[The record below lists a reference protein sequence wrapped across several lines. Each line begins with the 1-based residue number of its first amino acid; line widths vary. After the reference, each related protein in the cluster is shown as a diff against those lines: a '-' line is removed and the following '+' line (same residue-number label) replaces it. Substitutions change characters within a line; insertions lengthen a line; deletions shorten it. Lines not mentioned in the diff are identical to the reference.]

1 MVRKMIARRKG
12 FIHTLEALIAAS
24 MVLGFAVFVVPVLQ
38 EPVESGQIER
48 ERMSERLST
57 MDISGDISSY
67 ITNDSANLS
76 GLSDQIASGS
86 GSSYLYSIG
95 TVSYAT
101 DVVVGNRQ
109 LDFVSGDNIITEMT
123 VSTACG
129 NVVELPETT
138 VWDVHGPKNTM
149 VLVAGLNFTSTIISP
164 TILRINFVR
173 SAELGEYHYRIKKV
187 DIEKLLPVDTT
198 VWVSSYLPSEMD
210 LITFPNN

>member
-1 MVRKMIARRKG
+1 MIARRKG

-109 LDFVSGDNIITEMT
+109 LDFVSGENIITEMT
-123 VSTACG
+123 VSTSCN

-138 VWDVHGPKNTM
+138 IWDLYGPKDTS
-149 VLVAGLNFTSTIISP
+149 VLIGGLNFTSTIISP

-187 DIEKLLPVDTT
+187 DIESLLPTDTT
-198 VWVSSYLPSEMD
+198 
-210 LITFPNN
+210 I

>member
-1 MVRKMIARRKG
+1 MVGKMIAGRKG

-24 MVLGFAVFVVPVLQ
+24 MVLGFIAFVIPVLQ
-38 EPVESGQIER
+38 EPVELGQIER

-57 MDISGDISSY
+57 MDLSGDISSY

-76 GLSDQIASGS
+76 GLRDQIASGS

-101 DVVVGNRQ
+101 DIVLGNRQ

-123 VSTACG
+123 VSTSCN
-129 NVVELPETT
+129 NVVELHETT
-138 VWDVHGPKNTM
+138 VWDLQGPKNTN
-149 VLVAGLNFTSTIISP
+149 VLIAGLNFTSTIISP

-187 DIEKLLPVDTT
+187 DIESLLPTDTT
-198 VWVSSYLPSEMD
+198 IWVSSYLPSEMD

>member
-1 MVRKMIARRKG
+1 MIVQRKG

-24 MVLGFAVFVVPVLQ
+24 MVLGFITFVIPVLQ
-38 EPVESGQIER
+38 EPVELGQIER

-76 GLSDQIASGS
+76 GLREHIASGGS
-86 GSSYLYSIG
+86 GWSYGYSVG

-101 DVVVGNRQ
+101 DIVVGNRQ
-109 LDFVSGDNIITEMT
+109 LDFVSGENIITEMT
-123 VSTACG
+123 VSTSCN

-138 VWDVHGPKNTM
+138 IWDLYGPKDTS
-149 VLVAGLNFTSTIISP
+149 VLIGGLNFTSTIISP

-187 DIEKLLPVDTT
+187 DIESLLPTDTT
-198 VWVSSYLPSEMD
+198 IWVSSYLPSEMD

>member
-1 MVRKMIARRKG
+1 MVGKMIVGRKG

-24 MVLGFAVFVVPVLQ
+24 MVLGFIAFVIPVLQ
-38 EPVESGQIER
+38 EPVELGQIER

-57 MDISGDISSY
+57 MDLSGDISSY

-76 GLSDQIASGS
+76 GLRDQIAAESGL
-86 GSSYLYSIG
+86 SYMYSIG

-101 DVVVGNRQ
+101 DIVVGNRQ

-123 VSTACG
+123 VSTSCN
-129 NVVELPETT
+129 NVVELHETT
-138 VWDVHGPKNTM
+138 VWDLQGPKNTN
-149 VLVAGLNFTSTIISP
+149 VLIAGLNFTSTIISP

-187 DIEKLLPVDTT
+187 DIESLLPTDTT
-198 VWVSSYLPSEMD
+198 IWVSSYLPSEMD